1 VLWRASPRL
10 ARKEGVSHTTRRRAV
25 QIGADIAKLALA
37 AQRQATAVPKVL
49 CGSEV
54 ADRTA
59 WRDHL
64 RGGNDGV
71 GVYAIVPVQLVD

>member
-10 ARKEGVSHTTRRRAV
+10 ARKEGVSHTTRRRAA
-25 QIGADIAKLALA
+25 QIGADIAKLAPA
-37 AQRQATAVPKVL
+37 AQRQATTVPQVL

-54 ADRTA
+54 PDGTA

-64 RGGNDGV
+64 RSGNDGI
-71 GVYAIVPVQLVD
+71 GVYAMVPVQLAD